1 MYGGRAG
8 DANLSYHVMVCSLSP
23 RKVLI
28 KALEHK
34 DELLIF
40 LFDGKTNVLNLAT
53 FSVMTRG

>member
-1 MYGGRAG
+1 
-8 DANLSYHVMVCSLSP
+8 MVSSLSP